1 MLSKGHTYSLIFSG
15 TVAVSA
21 NGDDK
26 TCVVSLAKS
35 EHKFDLQGVFMGYL
49 DPCNENQIRDKL
61 FLILIFLRL
70 GE

>member
-21 NGDDK
+21 NGYDK
-26 TCVVSLAKS
+26 TCMFSLAKN

-49 DPCNENQIRDKL
+49 DPYNENQIRDKDL
-61 FLILIFLRL
+61 FSY
-70 GE
+70 EKK